1 MSLTTNPLIRRLFF
15 FGSHSNKANGG
26 ISRSRAVRREK
37 RTVTR
42 RSDQLG
48 LLRFELLE
56 SRRVLNGDFV
66 FAASMGST
74 FFDQGSAITTDEN
87 GNVYTAGY
95 YAGTVD
101 LDPGSDTFNVSS
113 MSGSTDIY
121 VQKLDAYG
129 QFMWA
134 VSLGGTSHERAHGI
148 AVDSLGN
155 IYLAGEFQLT
165 VDFDPSSSVS
175 TVVSNG
181 GRDAFVAKYDN
192 SGNLQWAKSFG
203 GSSQDIIEG
212 IAVDAV
218 GNVVVGG
225 TFSGASV
232 VDFDPGSGFYNSTS
246 NGGIDSFVSKFD
258 SFGNFSWART
268 FGGSSN
274 DFLYSLALDAV
285 GNVYSTGE
293 FGATVD
299 FDPSEG
305 IFSVT
310 SAGNLDGYVHKL
322 DSSGNFAWVRAIAG
336 LGHQRSYDIAVD
348 ANGNTYVTGTFFGT
362 ADFDPGSSTLNLT
375 SAGDYDVFIQKL
387 DSSGI
392 LVWAKA
398 IGGAGSDTGHGIAI
412 DKYGEVYTTGS
423 FSGLCD
429 FNPSSASFDL
439 LSKAGLDSFV
449 SKLDY
454 AGNFIWARQFG
465 GPGNEAGLDIAI
477 DDDGSVLT
485 TGYLDGTVDFDPG
498 TRTHELVTA
507 GDLDAFVS
515 KLTQEFI
522 ISVPPSSTSSL
533 SLRRNGSTIQVFDKT
548 TNTVVAQRPWNLLL
562 GIQVNAAPGFNTNL
576 TLDFAFGGFFA
587 YPNGIRFR
595 GSTATDTF
603 TIQSSTL
610 SPQDVIY
617 RPSKTIAGIST
628 FDVSGYSVEMQD
640 VDSTIVTKAR
650 SLTIETQ
657 GSPDVLTVGSI
668 VLSSG
673 LTASQITGTSDTYP
687 ITPLAW
693 SSIPTVTIDAGAND
707 GSFAGLANDTVTFGP
722 GSLDA
727 FGMKNLTVNTGRGAD
742 TLVLQIADL
751 GLPVSGGSFRFNGGA
766 GNDRLM
772 VTGNT
777 DFRLDDTRLLSAAGG
792 NLLHDEV
799 ERATLTGGVSN
810 NLLNG
815 VGYSGALTLN
825 GSNGNDVLRGGTGIN
840 TLLGGTGHDQLFG
853 NLSNDSLDG
862 GDGNDKLY
870 GYDGDDTLTGGI
882 GNDLLYGH
890 DGNDSLNGSDGDDQL
905 WGGLGNDSLNG
916 GNGLDLLG
924 FEGTSSSDTL
934 RLQFL
939 SATTAN
945 FIRRPRGLMSVME
958 QDSIVYDAS
967 DETMINALDGDDLIT
982 IDAAFTM
989 LGLVDGGLGTDSC
1002 TAPAAW
1008 TKVSC

>member
-1 MSLTTNPLIRRLFF
+1 MLPSTNPMIRRLFF
-15 FGSHSNKANGG
+15 FRSNKLAVNGDAPKK
-26 ISRSRAVRREK
+26 RAVRHEK
-37 RTVTR
+37 RTLTR
-42 RSDQLG
+42 RGDRFG
-48 LLRFELLE
+48 FLRIELLE
-56 SRRVLNGDFV
+56 SRQVLNGDFV
-66 FAASMGST
+66 FATAMGST
-74 FFDQGSAITTDEN
+74 FWEQGLSITTDET
-87 GNVYTAGY
+87 GNVYSTGY

-101 LDPGSDTFNVSS
+101 FDPGAGTFNLTSVGGSS
-113 MSGSTDIY
+113 DLF
-121 VQKLDAYG
+121 VQKLDAQG
-129 QFMWA
+129 QFLWA
-134 VSLGGTSHERAHGI
+134 MSLGGTGQDTGNGI
-148 AVDSLGN
+148 AIDSLGN
-155 IYLAGEFQLT
+155 IYLTGSFEAT
-165 VDFDPSSSVS
+165 VDFDPSAG
-175 TVVSNG
+175 VSNVTSRG
-181 GRDAFVAKYDN
+181 MRDAFVSKFDSSA
-192 SGNLQWAKSFG
+192 NLQWAKAFG
-203 GSSQDIIEG
+203 GPTRDDSEA
-212 IAVDAV
+212 IAVDGV

-225 TFSGASV
+225 AFSGTTLI
-232 VDFDPGSGFYNSTS
+232 DFDPGSGTS
-246 NGGIDSFVSKFD
+246 FLRGKGASDSFVSKFD
-258 SFGNFSWART
+258 SSGNFSWART
-268 FGGSSN
+268 FGGTGN
-274 DFLYSLALDAV
+274 ENLYSLELDAV

-293 FGATVD
+293 FSSTVD
-299 FDPSEG
+299 FDPSSG
-305 IFSVT
+305 IFSISST
-310 SAGNLDGYVHKL
+310 ELTDGYVHKL
-322 DSSGNFAWVRAIAG
+322 DSSGNFGWARTIAG

-348 ANGNTYVTGTFFGT
+348 ADGNTYATGTFYGT
-362 ADFDPGSSTLNLT
+362 ADFDPGTSTFTLT

-387 DSSGI
+387 NSSGTF
-392 LVWAKA
+392 VWAKA
-398 IGGAGSDTGHGIAI
+398 MGGVGTESGQGIAV
-412 DKYGEVYTTGS
+412 DENGEIYATGS
-423 FSGLCD
+423 FTGLCD

-439 LSKAGLDSFV
+439 LSKGASDIFV
-449 SKLDY
+449 SKLDSV
-454 AGNFIWARQFG
+454 GNFLWARQLG
-465 GPGNEAGLDIAI
+465 GLGVETSFDINI
-477 DDDGSVLT
+477 DNSANVLT
-485 TGYLDGTVDFDPG
+485 TGTFDGTVDFNPG
-498 TRTHELVTA
+498 TRTYELVTG
-507 GDLDAFVS
+507 GDYDAFVS
-515 KLTQEFI
+515 KLTQDFI
-522 ISVPPSSTSSL
+522 VSVPPSTTTSL

-548 TNTVVAQRPWNLLL
+548 ANAVIDQRPWNLLM
-562 GIQVNAAPGFNTNL
+562 GIQVSTAPGTNADV

-587 YPNGIRFR
+587 YPNGIRFKGTA
-595 GSTATDTF
+595 GSDTF
-603 TIQSSTL
+603 TIASSLT
-610 SPQDVIY
+610 PQDIIY
-617 RPSKTIAGIST
+617 RPSKTIGGIST

-640 VDSTIVTKAR
+640 VDSAIVTKAR

-657 GSPDVLTVGSI
+657 GSPDVLTVGSV
-668 VLSSG
+668 VLTSG
-673 LTASQITGTSDTYP
+673 LTASRITGTSDTYP

-693 SSIPTVTIDAGAND
+693 SSTPTVTIDAGAND

-727 FGMKNLTVNTGRGAD
+727 FGMKNLTANTGRGAD

-799 ERATLTGGVSN
+799 ERATLTGGVGN
-810 NLLNG
+810 NLLIG

-825 GSNGNDVLRGGTGIN
+825 GSSGNDVLRGGTGIN
-840 TLLGGTGHDQLFG
+840 TLLGSTGDDQLFG
-853 NLSNDSLDG
+853 NVGNDSLDG

-870 GYDGDDTLTGGI
+870 GFDGDDTLTAGI

-890 DGNDSLNGSDGDDQL
+890 DGNDTLNGGDGDDQL
-905 WGGLGNDSLNG
+905 WGGLGNDSING

-924 FEGTSSSDTL
+924 FEGTSNSDTL